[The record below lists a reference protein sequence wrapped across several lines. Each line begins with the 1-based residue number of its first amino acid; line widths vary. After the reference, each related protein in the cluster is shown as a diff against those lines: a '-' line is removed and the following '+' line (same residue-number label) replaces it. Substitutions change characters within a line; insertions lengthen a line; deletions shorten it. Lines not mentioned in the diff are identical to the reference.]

1 MHTRCLHVVVG
12 MPRLGIGPSSLTGH
26 QAAAKVYK
34 KLRCTLPS
42 IQVHSKHKA
51 RTYAHTH
58 DKLTPSKDYYS
69 RRAVTT
75 DEDGH
80 EPRLG
85 IGPSSKAT
93 RPW

>member
-1 MHTRCLHVVVG
+1 M
-12 MPRLGIGPSSLTGH
+12 GIGPSSFTGH

-34 KLRCTLPS
+34 KA
-42 IQVHSKHKA
+42 QVHASVQVHRSKHKA

-69 RRAVTT
+69 RRAVPTE
-75 DEDGH
+75 EDGH